1 MRALLT
7 TLAAFLAVAAPASA
21 ASPNLV
27 ISQVY
32 GGGGNTAA
40 PFTNDFIEIFNRG
53 QAPASLKDMSVQYAS
68 ATGTGALGANAGQ
81 LTELPD
87 VTLAAGQYFLVHE
100 AAGTTPSNALPANDA
115 PDATPIA
122 MAAGAGKVALVTGVA
137 GLGCNTAASC
147 TSAQLARIVDL
158 VGYGGAN
165 FFEGAGAA
173 PTLTNSTSA
182 ARQANGCQDTDSNSA
197 DFAVADPPTPR
208 NRATQPA
215 PCATDAAPSV
225 QSSAPAANTIDVPL
239 DANLTV
245 TFSEPVIATASA
257 FALACATSGTHALA
271 VSGGPVTFTLDPAGS
286 FALGEACTLS
296 VESDAVRDQDG
307 DDPPDTMAGDASIA
321 FTTVAQVRRIREIQG
336 LSHIS
341 PLTNQLVSHVPGVV
355 TARRLNGFFM
365 QDAAPDG
372 DASTSEGMFVF
383 TGGAPAAAIA
393 VGRAV
398 TVSGRVA
405 EFRQAN
411 RNADL
416 TLTEIVQPTV
426 TVGADGP
433 DIAPTVIGEGGLV
446 PPGRII
452 ENDALGDVEVSQL
465 FDPDEDGIDFYERL
479 EGMLVQVND
488 PRAVG
493 PTAAPNI
500 GELPIVGDDGRFA
513 GPWTARGGLL
523 ITPDDFNPERMHLD
537 DEVLKALST
546 PFPPMPAAN
555 VGDRLSTV
563 EAVVDYSF
571 SNFKLQVTSP
581 PTVTDMGLEK
591 ETTEAPDDDELSAGS
606 FNVENLTPLGSNPS
620 AAQRAKYRAL
630 AETLVLR
637 MQAPDLVAVEEIQ
650 DNNGTAGGTNS
661 PVVDASETWRDLIRA
676 IADAGGP
683 AYDYRQIDPVAHQD
697 GGAPGGNIRVGF
709 LFRTDRGLDF
719 VDRPG
724 GTSTNATRVVD
735 SRHGPQLT
743 LSPGRIEP
751 GDDAWLASRKP
762 LAGEFRWRGRT
773 VIAVANHFASKGG
786 DDPLFGRFQPPVRHT
801 EIGPD
806 GRHRQAA
813 LVNEFARQLLDAD
826 KQAHLLVLGD
836 INDFDFSETVD
847 ILESGGVMT
856 SLYETL
862 PADERY
868 SYVFEGNSQVLD
880 QILVSPSLM
889 HPSPEY
895 DSVHINAEFADQTSD
910 HDPQVARLKVTGR
923 NDAAHAFGDR

>member
-7 TLAAFLAVAAPASA
+7 TLAAFLALAAPASA

-27 ISQVY
+27 VSQVY
-32 GGGGNTAA
+32 GGGGNSGA

-53 QAPASLKDMSVQYAS
+53 QAAVSLKDMSVQYAS
-68 ATGTGALGANAGQ
+68 ATGTGAIGANAGQ

-87 VTLAAGQYFLVHE
+87 VMLAAGQYFLVHE
-100 AAGTTPSNALPANDA
+100 APGATPSAALPANDA

-122 MAAGAGKVALVTGVA
+122 MAAGAGKVALVTGTS
-137 GLGCNTAASC
+137 GLGCNTAAAC

-158 VGYGGAN
+158 VGYGNAT
-165 FFEGAGAA
+165 FFEGASAA
-173 PTLTNSTSA
+173 PALTNSTSA
-182 ARQANGCQDTDSNSA
+182 ARKANGCQDTDSNGA
-197 DFAVADPPTPR
+197 DFAVADPPIPR
-208 NRATQPA
+208 NRTTQPA
-215 PCATDAAPSV
+215 PCAADAAPSV
-225 QSSAPAANTIDVPL
+225 QSSAPAANAVDVPL
-239 DANLTV
+239 DADLTV
-245 TFSEPVIATASA
+245 TFSEPVNVTASA
-257 FALACATSGTHALA
+257 FSLGCATSGAHGLG
-271 VSGGPVTFTLDPAGS
+271 VSGGPVAFTLDPDGS
-286 FALGEACTLS
+286 FALGEACTLT
-296 VESDAVRDQDG
+296 VEADAVRDQDG

-321 FTTVAQVRRIREIQG
+321 FTTVAQERRIRQIQG
-336 LSHIS
+336 LSHLS
-341 PLTNQLVSHVPGVV
+341 PLTNQLVSRVPGVV

-365 QDAAPDG
+365 QDPEPDT

-383 TGGAPAAAIA
+383 TGAAPSASIA
-393 VGRAV
+393 VGKAV
-398 TVSGRVA
+398 RVSGRVA
-405 EFRQAN
+405 EFRPAN
-411 RNADL
+411 RPADL

-426 TVGADGP
+426 TVTGDGP
-433 DIAPTVIGEGGLV
+433 DIAATLIGEGGLE

-452 ENDALGDVEVSQL
+452 DNDSLGDVEVASL

-479 EGMLVQVND
+479 EGMLVQVDD
-488 PRAVG
+488 PLVVG
-493 PTAAPNI
+493 PTASF
-500 GELPIVGDDGRFA
+500 GEIPVVADEGRFA
-513 GPWTARGGLL
+513 GPRTARGGLL
-523 ITPDDFNPERMHLD
+523 VEPDDFNPERMHLD
-537 DEVLKALST
+537 DEVLRALST
-546 PFPPMPAAN
+546 PFPPMPAAD
-555 VGDRLSTV
+555 VRDVLSTV

-571 SNFKLQVTSP
+571 ANYKLQVTSP
-581 PTVTDMGLEK
+581 PTVTDGGLEK
-591 ETTEAPDDDELSAGS
+591 ETTEAPDGDELSVGS

-620 AAQRAKYRAL
+620 PAQRAKYRSL
-630 AETLVLR
+630 AETLVVR
-637 MQAPDLVAVEEIQ
+637 MQAPDVVAVEEIQ
-650 DNNGTAGGTNS
+650 DNNGTSGGTNN
-661 PVVDASETWRDLIRA
+661 PVTDASETWESLIGA
-676 IADAGGP
+676 IEDAGGP

-735 SRHGPQLT
+735 TRHGPQLT

-751 GDDAWLASRKP
+751 NDAAWTASRKP

-813 LVNEFARQLLDAD
+813 LVNQFARQLLAAD
-826 KQAHLLVLGD
+826 KQARLIVLGD

-856 SLYETL
+856 SLFETL
-862 PADERY
+862 PEDERY

-880 QILVSPSLM
+880 QILVSRSLL

>member
-1 MRALLT
+1 
-7 TLAAFLAVAAPASA
+7 
-21 ASPNLV
+21 
-27 ISQVY
+27 
-32 GGGGNTAA
+32 
-40 PFTNDFIEIFNRG
+40 
-53 QAPASLKDMSVQYAS
+53 MSVQYAS
-68 ATGTGALGANAGQ
+68 ATGTGALGANTGQ

-100 AAGTTPSNALPANDA
+100 AAGTTPSTALPANDA

-137 GLGCNTAASC
+137 GLGCNTAAGC

-165 FFEGAGAA
+165 FFEGAGPA
-173 PTLTNSTSA
+173 PTLTNGTSA
-182 ARQANGCQDTDSNSA
+182 ARQANGCQDTDSNAA
-197 DFAVADPPTPR
+197 DFVVADPPTPR

-245 TFSEPVIATASA
+245 TFSEPVNATASA
-257 FALACATSGTHALA
+257 FSLACASSGAHALA
-271 VSGGPVTFTLDPAGS
+271 VTGGPVTFTLDPAGS
-286 FALGEACTLS
+286 LALGEACTLA
-296 VESDAVRDQDG
+296 VEADAVHDQDG

-336 LSHIS
+336 LSHLS
-341 PLTNQLVSHVPGVV
+341 PLNNQLVSHVPGVV

-365 QDAAPDG
+365 QDAAPDN

-383 TGGAPAAAIA
+383 TGAAPAAAIA
-393 VGRAV
+393 VGKAV

-405 EFRQAN
+405 EFRQGG
-411 RNADL
+411 RLADL

-426 TVGADGP
+426 TVGGDGP
-433 DIAPTVIGEGGLV
+433 DIAATVIGEGGLV

-452 ENDALGDVEVSQL
+452 ENDAVVDVEVSQL

-493 PTAAPNI
+493 PTASPNI

-537 DEVLKALST
+537 DEVLKSLST

-571 SNFKLQVTSP
+571 ANFKLQVTSP

-591 ETTEAPDDDELSAGS
+591 ETTEAPDDDELSVGS

-620 AAQRAKYRAL
+620 AAQREKYRAL

-637 MQAPDLVAVEEIQ
+637 MQAPDIVAVEEIQ
-650 DNNGTAGGTNS
+650 DNNGTTGGTNS
-661 PVVDASETWRDLIRA
+661 PVVDASETWGDLIGA

-683 AYDYRQIDPVAHQD
+683 AYEYRQIDPVAHQD

-709 LFRTDRGLDF
+709 LFRTDRGLEF

-735 SRHGPQLT
+735 TRHGPQLT
-743 LSPGRIEP
+743 LQPGPRRAGRRGVDGQPQAARRRVPLARADGHRGREPLRLQGRRRPAVRAPPAAGAPHGDRARRPPRSGGTGQRVRAPAAGGGQAGAPGR
-751 GDDAWLASRKP
+751 A
-762 LAGEFRWRGRT
+762 RGHQR
-773 VIAVANHFASKGG
+773 
-786 DDPLFGRFQPPVRHT
+786 LR
-801 EIGPD
+801 
-806 GRHRQAA
+806 
-813 LVNEFARQLLDAD
+813 L
-826 KQAHLLVLGD
+826 LGD
-836 INDFDFSETVD
+836 RW
-847 ILESGGVMT
+847 T
-856 SLYETL
+856 SSS
-862 PADERY
+862 PA
-868 SYVFEGNSQVLD
+868 
-880 QILVSPSLM
+880 
-889 HPSPEY
+889 
-895 DSVHINAEFADQTSD
+895 A
-910 HDPQVARLKVTGR
+910 
-923 NDAAHAFGDR
+923 